1 MTDNQKGEF
10 IVIEGL
16 DGSGKSSQ
24 LALLE
29 KQLVA
34 QGEPVYIT
42 CEPSERPIGKLI
54 RDVLEKRL
62 VVTPDTL
69 AAMFLADRLDHIQND
84 ENGILKHLKEGVHVI
99 SDRYYWSS
107 YAYHSLDVDIKW
119 VIELNRAASKI
130 LRPDITIFLDLPA
143 DISYERITANR
154 ESKDLFEKKELLQRV
169 RDNYHHAF
177 KLLRKEEKYAILDAD
192 KTINK
197 LAEEIWYTIEP
208 ILYD

>member
-1 MTDNQKGEF
+1 MSEKKRGKF

-24 LALLE
+24 LSLLE
-29 KQLVA
+29 KQLAA
-34 QGEPVYIT
+34 QGEDCYIT

-84 ENGILKHLKEGVHVI
+84 VDGILKHLDQGIHVI

-130 LRPDITIFLDLPA
+130 LRPDITVFLDLA
-143 DISYERITANR
+143 AEISFERIAANR
-154 ESKDLFEKKELLQRV
+154 QNQDLFEKKELLQRV

>member
-1 MTDNQKGEF
+1 MSDKRKGKF
-10 IVIEGL
+10 FVIEGL

-29 KQLVA
+29 KQLIA
-34 QGEPVYIT
+34 QGEECYVT
-42 CEPSERPIGKLI
+42 CEPSDRPIGRLI

-69 AAMFLADRLDHIQND
+69 AALFLADRLDHIQND
-84 ENGILKHLKEGVHVI
+84 EDGILKHLNAGVHVI

-130 LRPDITIFLDLPA
+130 LRPDITVFLDLTA
-143 DISYERITANR
+143 DISFDRITANR
-154 ESKDLFEKKELLQRV
+154 ESQDLFEKKELLQRV

-177 KLLRKEEKYAILDAD
+177 KLLRKEEKFAILDAD
-192 KTINK
+192 KTIIE

>member
-1 MTDNQKGEF
+1 MTDNQKGKF

>member
-1 MTDNQKGEF
+1 M
-10 IVIEGL
+10 
-16 DGSGKSSQ
+16 
-24 LALLE
+24 ALLE
-29 KQLVA
+29 KQLTA
-34 QGEPVYIT
+34 QGEACYIT

-84 ENGILKHLKEGVHVI
+84 EDGILKHLNKGIHVI

-130 LRPDITIFLDLPA
+130 LRPDIKVFLDLTA
-143 DISYERITANR
+143 DISFERIAANR
-154 ESKDLFEKKELLQRV
+154 ESQDLFEKKELLQRV
-169 RDNYHHAF
+169 RDNYHYAF
-177 KLLRKEEKYAILDAD
+177 KLLRKEENFAIIDAD
-192 KTINK
+192 KTINE

-208 ILYD
+208 VIYD

>member
-1 MTDNQKGEF
+1 MTDNQKGKF

-130 LRPDITIFLDLPA
+130 LRPDITLFLDLPA

-192 KTINK
+192 KTIIE